1 MARMRKTTP
10 WRGAQVI
17 LINDDD
23 DDKNDDND
31 DRVYRIRVAES
42 EESGG
47 TGGWVIEEI

>member
-23 DDKNDDND
+23 DDDDKKD
-31 DRVYRIRVAES
+31 DRVYRIHVAES
-42 EESGG
+42 EDIRAVRQCGG
-47 TGGWVIEEI
+47 SYQ

>member
-23 DDKNDDND
+23 DDKND
-31 DRVYRIRVAES
+31 RVYRIRVAES
-42 EESGG
+42 EDIRAVRQCGG
-47 TGGWVIEEI
+47 SYQ

>member
-23 DDKNDDND
+23 DDKNGDND

-42 EESGG
+42 EDIRAVRQCGG
-47 TGGWVIEEI
+47 SYQ